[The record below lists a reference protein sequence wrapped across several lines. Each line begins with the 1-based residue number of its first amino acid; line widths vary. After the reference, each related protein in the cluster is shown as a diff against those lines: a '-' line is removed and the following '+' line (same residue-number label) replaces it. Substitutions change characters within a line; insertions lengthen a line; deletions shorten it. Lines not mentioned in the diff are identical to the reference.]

1 MDALI
6 FPGKGK
12 DWLAGIGEEV
22 LKAGYQA
29 AGLDLEADF
38 LNLTFS
44 EQVAQSK

>member
-1 MDALI
+1 MDVLI

-12 DWLAGIGEEV
+12 DWLDRIGQKV

-38 LNLTFS
+38 F
-44 EQVAQSK
+44 